1 MCDGYSICPMTVVQT
16 RGVELAPTGA
26 DVAAGTA
33 FELLVALA
41 GASARPSDTLA
52 PELREA
58 LDAVG
63 DAAGESWLNLL
74 GVALDFGPPY
84 EAARLGDAVE
94 QMDPVDIRRHLLGG
108 YAWSWCTLAG
118 ADTIE
123 AAAAGDRAAGRKLLA
138 HKRYYAGKAR
148 ESLSVLLPLDP
159 AETRDRLSHVL
170 AVGGRLLVDATAEGL
185 QTAAAEATTTLASA
199 PLPEAIERVTG
210 GYRYASEVE
219 AERVLLIPHLQP
231 TPWLVLAQHRGS
243 RLIVYRAR
251 AEQDVT
257 ERVAALGR
265 ALADPKRVEI
275 LRLLA
280 HGVDSASRLVA
291 ETGLTRSTVHHHL
304 SQLREARLV
313 DLEGNARAYRY
324 RPRQDALQ
332 ETLVLLSEA
341 FLQT

>member
-1 MCDGYSICPMTVVQT
+1 MIVEHVQP
-16 RGVELAPTGA
+16 VELAPTSA

-41 GASARPSDTLA
+41 GASAAARTTLD
-52 PELREA
+52 PELRAA

-63 DAAGESWLNLL
+63 DTAGESWLNLL
-74 GVALDFGPPY
+74 GIALDFGPPY
-84 EAARLGDAVE
+84 DAARLGDAVV
-94 QMDPVDIRRHLLGG
+94 QMDPVDIRRHLLGA
-108 YAWSWCTLAG
+108 YAWSWCTLVG
-118 ADTIE
+118 GDTIE

-138 HKRYYAGKAR
+138 HERYYAGRAR

-159 AETRDRLSHVL
+159 AETRNRLSHVL
-170 AVGGRLLVDATAEGL
+170 AVGGRLLVEPTADGL
-185 QTAAAEATTTLASA
+185 EAAAAEATTTLASA
-199 PLPEAIERVTG
+199 PLQEAIERVTG

-219 AERVLLIPHLQP
+219 ADRVILIPHLQP

-257 ERVAALGR
+257 ERVAALGH

-280 HGVDSASRLVA
+280 RGVDRASRLVA

-304 SQLREARLV
+304 SQLRGARLV
-313 DLEGNARAYRY
+313 DLEGNARRYRY
-324 RPRQDALQ
+324 LPRQDALQ
-332 ETLVLLSEA
+332 ETLALLSEV
-341 FLQT
+341 FPRT

>member
-1 MCDGYSICPMTVVQT
+1 M
-16 RGVELAPTGA
+16 LAPPSA

-33 FELLVALA
+33 FEVLVALA
-41 GASARPSDTLA
+41 GASVAARDTLD

-63 DAAGESWLNLL
+63 DTAGESWLNLF
-74 GVALDFGPPY
+74 GVSLDLGPPY
-84 EAARLGDAVE
+84 DAARLGDAVE

-118 ADTIE
+118 ADTID

-138 HKRYYAGKAR
+138 HERYYAGRAR
-148 ESLSVLLPLDP
+148 DSLSVLLPLHP
-159 AETRDRLSHVL
+159 VETRDRLAHAL
-170 AVGGRLLVDATAEGL
+170 ELGGRLVVDATFEVL
-185 QTAAAEATTTLASA
+185 KAAAADARTTLASA
-199 PLPEAIERVTG
+199 PLGEATELITG
-210 GYRYASEVE
+210 GYRYAPEVE
-219 AERVLLIPHLQP
+219 AEQVLLIPHLQP
-231 TPWLVLAQHRGS
+231 APWLVLAQHRRS
-243 RLIVYRAR
+243 RLIVYRKRVAG
-251 AEQDVT
+251 DVA

-280 HGVDSASRLVA
+280 HGADRASRLVA

-304 SQLREARLV
+304 SQLREAQLI

-324 RPRQDALQ
+324 VLRADALP
-332 ETLVLLSEA
+332 EISGLLSE
-341 FLQT
+341 LLEEGQ